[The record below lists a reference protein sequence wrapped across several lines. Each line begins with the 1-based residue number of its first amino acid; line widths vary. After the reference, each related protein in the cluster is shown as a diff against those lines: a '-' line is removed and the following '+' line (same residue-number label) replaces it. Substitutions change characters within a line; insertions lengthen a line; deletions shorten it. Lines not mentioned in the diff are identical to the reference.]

1 MVSLKHNYANL
12 FCLNLQLASDDTYS
26 DDTSSMTSTESDRTL
41 KSSFSAKYATT
52 GTAGRKKHIKF
63 SPLVQVVLIPC
74 LKEYQDAN
82 LLPSMFWTNEDIKGF
97 QLEVFNA
104 FKQYLFF
111 APAEGNINKRAAL
124 KKMLADEDYGS

>member
-1 MVSLKHNYANL
+1 MHVSFKHNYSNL

-26 DDTSSMTSTESDRTL
+26 DDTSSMTSTESDKTL
-41 KSSFSAKYATT
+41 KYSFSAKYAP
-52 GTAGRKKHIKF
+52 TAGRKKHIKF

-82 LLPSMFWTNEDIKGF
+82 LLPSMFWTNEEIKGF

-124 KKMLADEDYGS
+124 KKMLADADYGS